1 MKQKIKKLLG
11 KKITTKLS
19 YLKNQYFDKYAIKIY
34 AQDGEDIILSEFL
47 SMKKKGFY
55 VDIGAHHPMRFS
67 NTYMFYKKGWNGINI
82 DAMPGSMKIFNKQRK
97 RDINL
102 EMAISDKEEILTYYM
117 FNEPGLNGF
126 SKELSIERDSS
137 KDYEIIGQKE
147 IKTLPLSKIL
157 DKYLPKKQK
166 IDFMNIDVEGLDFQ
180 VLKSNN
186 WDKYKPDF
194 ILVEIGKRT
203 IDEVLSDPVYKYLIN
218 KNYVLVTKTYRTCI
232 FKRIK
237 K

>member
-1 MKQKIKKLLG
+1 
-11 KKITTKLS
+11 
-19 YLKNQYFDKYAIKIY
+19 
-34 AQDGEDIILSEFL
+34 
-47 SMKKKGFY
+47 
-55 VDIGAHHPMRFS
+55 MRFS